1 MTAAPSTPAT
11 PIPTHPLL
19 HPSTV
24 IAPADFELLEVPPV
38 VVVEAEHSVPFFE
51 LSMSTLGW
59 PLVIPIESE
68 PSDPTVKVLQETA
81 SMTVVPEL
89 QEEEDDGM
97 VRFDEVEEDPPR
109 LERMEMSGGLETSSS
124 VVERVLTFIWTGQR

>member
-1 MTAAPSTPAT
+1 MTAAPSRPAT

-24 IAPADFELLEVPPV
+24 ILPADLELLEVPPV
-38 VVVEAEHSVPFFE
+38 VVVEAEHRVPFFE

-59 PLVIPIESE
+59 PLVIPMESE

-89 QEEEDDGM
+89 QEEEEDGM

-109 LERMEMSGGLETSSS
+109 LDRMEMRGGLETSSS
-124 VVERVLTFIWTGQR
+124 VVERLLTFIWKNQG